1 MFPEGTPDMQS
12 MLAQAAAMQEQM
24 MAAQEQLAST
34 RVDGSSGGGLVTA
47 TVDGT
52 GELLAL
58 SIDPEACDP
67 DDTETLADLVVAA
80 VHDAASNAARATAE
94 QLGGIA
100 GGLEDGRDDGRDD
113 GGPELGG
120 PAGFSGTPRP

>member
-12 MLAQAAAMQEQM
+12 MLAQAAAMQEQL
-24 MAAQEQLAST
+24 MAVQEQLAST
-34 RVDGSSGGGLVTA
+34 RVQGSSGGGLVTA
-47 TVDGT
+47 TVNGT

-80 VHDAASNAARATAE
+80 VHDAASNAARAAAE
-94 QLGGIA
+94 QMGGIA
-100 GGLEDGRDDGRDD
+100 GGLDDGRDD
-113 GGPELGG
+113 GGHELGG

>member
-1 MFPEGTPDMQS
+1 MFPEATPDMQS
-12 MLAQAAAMQEQM
+12 MLAQAAAMQEQL

-34 RVDGSSGGGLVTA
+34 RVQGSSGGGLVTA
-47 TVDGT
+47 TVNGT

-80 VHDAASNAARATAE
+80 VHDAASNAARAAAE

-100 GGLEDGRDDGRDD
+100 GGLDDGRDD
-113 GGPELGG
+113 GGHELGG